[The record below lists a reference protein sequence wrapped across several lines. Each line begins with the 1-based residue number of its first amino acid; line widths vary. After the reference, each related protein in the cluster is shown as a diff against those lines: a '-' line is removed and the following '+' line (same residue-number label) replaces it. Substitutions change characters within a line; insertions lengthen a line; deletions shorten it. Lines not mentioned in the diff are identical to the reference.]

1 MTTRDDDRWTVGDVA
16 ARLGVTVRTLH
27 HYDEIG
33 LLHPSERAVNGYR
46 LYTPEDRA
54 RLRTIVLWRR
64 LEIPLDEIATMLR
77 DDDDTGAHLRRQR
90 EAVMARRDELTELVR
105 AIDNALEATM
115 NDTPASTEDM
125 REIFGTAF
133 TDEYPAEAEQKW
145 GDTPEWKQSA
155 ERTKHYTRQQW
166 ETIKAESDAIELAL
180 LDLFR
185 AGVASDDA
193 RALEA
198 AEAHRV
204 HMETWFYDCGP
215 RMFRNLAHLYVQD
228 ARFTASYDEAHDAP
242 GFAAWVSEAM
252 LARADVLDA
261 AT

>member
-1 MTTRDDDRWTVGDVA
+1 MTPRDDSRWTVGDVA

-33 LLHPSERAVNGYR
+33 LLHPSERAANGYR
-46 LYTPEDRA
+46 LYTPDDRT

-64 LEIPLDEIATMLR
+64 LEIPLDEIATMLH
-77 DDDDTGAHLRRQR
+77 DDGDTSVHLRRQR
-90 EAVMARRDELTELVR
+90 EAVMARRDELSELVR

-125 REIFGTAF
+125 REIFGSTFDDGYA
-133 TDEYPAEAEQKW
+133 AEAEQRW
-145 GDTPEWKQSA
+145 GDTEEWKQSS
-155 ERTKHYTRQQW
+155 ERTKHYTREQW
-166 ETIKAESDAIELAL
+166 ETIKAESDAVELDL
-180 LDLFR
+180 LALFR
-185 AGVASDDA
+185 ADVASGDD
-193 RALEA
+193 RALDA
-198 AEAHRV
+198 AEAHRQ

-215 RMFRNLAHLYVQD
+215 RMLRNLAHLYVQD
-228 ARFTASYDEAHDAP
+228 ARFTAAYDDSHDAP

-261 AT
+261 AP

>member
-1 MTTRDDDRWTVGDVA
+1 MTPRADSRWTVGDVA

-33 LLHPSERAVNGYR
+33 LLHPSERAANGYR
-46 LYTPEDRA
+46 LYTPEDRT

-64 LEIPLDEIATMLR
+64 LEISLEEIAAMLQ
-77 DDDDTGAHLRRQR
+77 DDDDTGTHLRRQR
-90 EAVMARRDELTELVR
+90 DAVMARRDELTELVR

-115 NDTPASTEDM
+115 NNTPASTEDM
-125 REIFGTAF
+125 REIFGTTF
-133 TDEYPAEAEQKW
+133 NDGYPAEAEQLW
-145 GDTPEWKQSA
+145 GDTQEWKQSA

-166 ETIKAESDAIELAL
+166 ETIKVESDAVELTLLAL
-180 LDLFR
+180 FEAD
-185 AGVASDDA
+185 VASDDP
-193 RALEA
+193 RALDA
-198 AEAHRV
+198 AEGHRL

-215 RMFRNLAHLYVQD
+215 RMLRNLAHLYVQD
-228 ARFTASYDEAHDAP
+228 ARFTASYDDAHGAP

-261 AT
+261 AS